1 MGGRVGSE
9 LGDGDGALDIAKEI
23 MEEDRDALK
32 ELADSQHGDYI
43 MTEAEAEAL
52 RDTSKRNLP
61 KIPVRQLREKA
72 LDELTKQAQDL
83 NMGYDEDCNGSGLV
97 T

>member
-1 MGGRVGSE
+1 MSSNDKR
-9 LGDGDGALDIAKEI
+9 K
-23 MEEDRDALK
+23 EED
-32 ELADSQHGDYI
+32 EYI

-52 RDTSKRNLP
+52 RDKSNRNPP

-83 NMGYDEDCNGSGLV
+83 DMGY
-97 T
+97 